1 MEIKG
6 KIINILPLQKGEGK
20 NGPWK
25 KQEYIMEAT
34 GKIVRKVCFSLWGE
48 KVDQFSLSEGD
59 EAEVMFDLE
68 SREYNGRWYT
78 EVKAWKVTVQPQSEN
93 LMAKSDGEAGKN
105 PWDMEIP
112 DDGMPDVLPF

>member
-6 KIINILPLQKGEGK
+6 KIVNVLPLQQGEGK

-25 KQEYIMEAT
+25 KQEYIIET
-34 GKIVRKVCFSLWGE
+34 TDKFPRKVCFSLWGD
-48 KVDQFSLSEGD
+48 KVDQFVLNEGD

-78 EVKAWKVTVQPQSEN
+78 DVKAWKVVKSTGENIPQSDAGPNTNNFELN
-93 LMAKSDGEAGKN
+93 DTLSIGEGT
-105 PWDMEIP
+105 
-112 DDGMPDVLPF
+112 DDLPF